1 MIQKLSPLVIV
12 TGAAGFVGRHVCRAL
27 ARQGCTV
34 TGLGHGRWTEAE
46 WRDWGLSS
54 FVDGDVDLQ
63 ALSAL
68 PCAQAPVAILHCAGS
83 SAVSYSY
90 AQPHGDFQRAVDTTA
105 AVLEWQRLNA
115 PKDCR
120 MVLVSSAAIYGD
132 QGDVDLVEGS
142 SHTPISPYGFHKAMA
157 EQLCD
162 SYSRFFGL
170 HISIVRLF
178 SVYGEGL
185 RKQLLWDAAN
195 KFATGEHRFFG
206 TGHELRDWIHV
217 EDAARLLAAA
227 ALRPQRTLEVYN
239 GGHVQLTTSQ
249 ILTLLAHQFSADI
262 RPEFTGETHSGN
274 PRRLTSD
281 SRHTMDQLGWTPS
294 TSIEDGLRA
303 YAAWFKGAR

>member
-1 MIQKLSPLVIV
+1 MTQKYSPLVIV
-12 TGAAGFVGRHVCRAL
+12 TGAAGFVGRHVCRVL

-34 TGLGHGRWTEAE
+34 AGLGHGHWTEAE
-46 WRDWGLSS
+46 WHDWGLSV
-54 FVDGDVDLQ
+54 FVNGDVDLPT
-63 ALSAL
+63 LNTL
-68 PCAQAPVAILHCAGS
+68 PLERPPMAIVHCAGS

-90 AQPHGDFQRAVDTTA
+90 AKPHSDFQRAVHTTA
-105 AVLEWQRLNA
+105 AVLEWQRLNVS
-115 PKDCR
+115 KDCR

-157 EQLCD
+157 EELCD

-195 KFATGEHRFFG
+195 KFANGEHRFFG

-227 ALRPQRTLEVYN
+227 ALKPQRGLEIYN
-239 GGHVQLTTSQ
+239 GGHEQLTTSQ
-249 ILTLLAHQFSADI
+249 ILTMLAGQFSADI
-262 RPEFTGETHSGN
+262 HPEFTGETHSGN
-274 PRRLTSD
+274 PRRLTSN
-281 SRHTMDQLGWTPS
+281 SRHAMDQLHWTPT
-294 TSIEDGLRA
+294 TSIEAGLRA
-303 YAAWFKGAR
+303 YAAWFKTTR

>member
-1 MIQKLSPLVIV
+1 VTQELPPLVIV

-27 ARQGCTV
+27 SRQGCV
-34 TGLGHGRWTEAE
+34 VVGLGHGRWTETE
-46 WRDWGLSS
+46 WRGWGLSR
-54 FVDGDVDLQ
+54 FVDGDVDLP
-63 ALSAL
+63 ALDAL
-68 PCAQAPVAILHCAGS
+68 ALERPPRAIVHCAGS
-83 SAVSYSY
+83 SAVSFSY
-90 AQPHGDFQRAVDTTA
+90 AQPLGDFQRAVDTTA

-170 HISIVRLF
+170 HISMVRLF

-195 KFATGEHRFFG
+195 KFANGERRFFG

-227 ALRPQRTLEVYN
+227 ALKPQRTLEVYN
-239 GGHVQLTTSQ
+239 GGHTQLTTSQ
-249 ILTLLAHQFSADI
+249 ILTLLASQFSDAI
-262 RPEFTGETHSGN
+262 QPEFTGETHSGN

-281 SRHTMDQLGWTPS
+281 SRHTMDQLDWAPQ

-303 YAAWFKGAR
+303 YAAWFKTAR